1 MRNYVFTHVSNSLVI
16 NLFGVRWFGE
26 AEFFFSFLK
35 VLVVIIFIIV
45 GLVLNGGGTPGHKAK
60 GFDYWKSST
69 EGAPFAAGW
78 PGVLSALCTAF
89 LSYGGTELV
98 GLTAGEA
105 KNPRRDVP
113 RAIKGTVGRILLCY
127 VGSIFVIV
135 SLHHLRISN
144 SI

>member
-1 MRNYVFTHVSNSLVI
+1 M
-16 NLFGVRWFGE
+16 VRRSGI
-26 AEFFFSFLK
+26 FFSFLK
-35 VLVVIIFIIV
+35 VLVVIIFILV
-45 GLVLNGGGTPGHKAK
+45 GLILNGGGIPGHKAK

-69 EGAPFAAGW
+69 EGASLAAGW

-135 SLHHLRISN
+135 S
-144 SI
+144 